1 MTNIAEHLKG
11 LTPLQRA
18 VFTLKETS
26 ARLEKLERSLT
37 EPVAIVGMA
46 CRFPGGANNPEEFWR
61 LLLGDA
67 DAIRE
72 VPADRWDVDAYYDPD
87 PAAPGKMNS
96 RYGGFLERVDLF
108 DNEFFGITEREARGI
123 DPQQRLLLEL
133 AWEALEDGGIPPASL
148 RGSDTGVFV
157 GISGSDY
164 GLLLSSD
171 LRMTDAYVG
180 TGSSLSIAANRVSF
194 AFDLHGPS
202 LAIDTACS
210 SSLVAA
216 HLACRSLRL
225 RETGAALVGGVN
237 IILSPAYAVSL
248 TKVGLLSAS
257 GKIRAF
263 DAGAN
268 GYVRGEGGGMLVLK
282 LLSKA
287 QEDGDPIYALIKG
300 SALNEDGF
308 SNGLTAPNRQSQEAV
323 MQSAYRQ
330 ARISPAT
337 VDYVECHGT
346 GTLLGDTIEASALAN
361 VVGVGRPAEQPCLIG
376 AVKTHVGH
384 MEAAA
389 GMASLIKTVLA
400 LKHRRIP
407 ATLNYTKPNPNIPFQ
422 SLGLRV
428 VQAPMPWP
436 AKPLAVAGVSAFGF
450 GGSNAHMVLEQAPLA
465 APVANGGVPTPEAEW
480 VLPISAR
487 NPVAL
492 HGLAHEF
499 LEVLRR
505 PDVNFRD
512 FCFSAATRRDHH
524 DHRLALIAAGRE
536 QAMAQLESYLA
547 VNTAPAMHTAVK
559 PYGRRPRTVF
569 VFSDDAAAWGRFV
582 QPLIEQN
589 TVFHQSVHEWER
601 RFHTLTNRSLLTDW
615 EQAVAR
621 HPNSFLLAV
630 QESLASA
637 WRQLGVFAD
646 AVVGMGRGELAAACY
661 ARALDAEQA
670 ARIAWSRD
678 LPDSDARTPALLA
691 GLQPSPAGIPFISA
705 SRGEIRNG
713 RKLGIAHWYLK
724 PEGLPPAAVAVDAL
738 QDSLPDCFLEIGPA
752 DVTPAIAE
760 RFKHLNP
767 HGRSLASIA
776 SDPVLLADAT
786 AQMYVTGHVLAWKK
800 AFGAGHRF
808 IALPAYPWQRQ
819 RLWMDG
825 LQAARPVSSTLAPLA
840 TAASVDRAHTEN
852 TENTAGSM
860 DAEVP
865 LLARARPKLTT
876 PYEVA
881 RTELE
886 IFIATAWQQVLKLDQ
901 IGIHDNFFELGGES
915 LQAAALINR
924 LQKDMGET
932 VHVLAL
938 FEAQTISTLAD
949 FLRKHYP
956 VAVKR
961 MCPSEVVGDTEYVDP
976 DWPSIITDAEIDKA
990 RALVESYV
998 PRPEPKRL
1006 KRARNPRAIF
1016 ILSPPRSG
1024 STLFRVMLAGHPRL
1038 FVPPELELLPFDDLG
1053 ERREA
1058 YGNLAGMWLEGTTR
1072 ALLELSGGDST
1083 QAGIAMRRYE
1093 AERMPTA
1100 DFYRLLQ
1107 DGAAGKILVDKT
1119 PGYSSQLRV
1128 LQRAENMFQDPIYI
1142 HLMRHP
1148 CGMIR
1153 SFLDYKMDQ
1162 TYSIRYSVKQ
1172 KFPYSPRQLAELVWT
1187 ISQQNIV
1194 KFLSGVPGDR
1204 QYGVRFEDLVR
1215 QPEEII
1221 GSLSEFL
1228 GLDYVDAM
1236 ADPYRDKHLRMTDGM
1251 SQDGRMQGDQNF
1263 LIKHQKIDPSVA
1275 DRWSQVMTSDFLG
1288 EPTCRIAA
1296 QLGYADL
1303 AAPMTSHGPG
1313 LATVASAASMS
1324 EQSQDLLDRLSGMSE
1339 SEMDSLLDQLQ
1350 LETK

>member
-1 MTNIAEHLKG
+1 MTNLAEHLKG

-46 CRFPGGANNPEEFWR
+46 CRFPGGANNPEEFWK
-61 LLLGDA
+61 LLLGND
-67 DAIRE
+67 DGIRE

-133 AWEALEDGGIPPASL
+133 AWEALEDAGIPPASL

-202 LAIDTACS
+202 LAVDTACS

-216 HLACRSLRL
+216 HLACRSLRM

-330 ARISPAT
+330 ARISPDS

-346 GTLLGDTIEASALAN
+346 GTLLGDTIEASALGN
-361 VVGVGRPAEQPCLIG
+361 VVGVGRPIEQPCLIG

-407 ATLNYTKPNPNIPFQ
+407 ATLNYTKPNPNIPFR

-428 VQAPMPWP
+428 VQAPTTWP
-436 AKPLAVAGVSAFGF
+436 TKPLAVAGVSAFGF
-450 GGSNAHMVLEQAPLA
+450 GGSNAHMVLEQAPPSS
-465 APVANGGVPTPEAEW
+465 PVTESATQTPVREW
-480 VLPISAR
+480 ILPISAR
-487 NPVAL
+487 NPAAL
-492 HGLAHEF
+492 HGLTHEF

-505 PDVNFRD
+505 PDVNFSD
-512 FCFSAATRRDHH
+512 FCFSAAVRRDHH
-524 DHRLALIAAGRE
+524 DHRLVLTAASRE
-536 QAMAQLESYLA
+536 QAMDKLESYLA
-547 VNTAPAMHTAVK
+547 VNTAPAMYTAVK

-569 VFSDDAAAWGRFV
+569 VFSDNAVAWGRAV
-582 QPLIEQN
+582 QSLIEQN
-589 TVFHQSVHEWER
+589 AVFRQSLREWEQ
-601 RFHTLTNRSLLTDW
+601 RFHALTGRSLLTDA
-615 EQAVAR
+615 EQAVVLY
-621 HPNSFLLAV
+621 PNSFLLAV
-630 QESLASA
+630 QESLASV
-637 WRQLGVFAD
+637 WRQLGILTD
-646 AVVGMGRGELAAACY
+646 AVVGMGRGELAAACC
-661 ARALDAEQA
+661 ARALDADQA
-670 ARIAWSRD
+670 ARIAWARD
-678 LPDSDARTPALLA
+678 LPDNDARTSALLA
-691 GLQPSPAGIPFISA
+691 GLQPTPAGIPFISA

-713 RKLGIAHWYLK
+713 RKLEIGHWSVK
-724 PEGLPPAAVAVDAL
+724 PTGSPPAAAVVDAL
-738 QDSLPDCFLEIGPA
+738 RDNLPDCFLEIGPA
-752 DVTPAIAE
+752 DATPAIAE
-760 RFKHLNP
+760 RFNILNP
-767 HGRSLASIA
+767 HGWSLASIA
-776 SDPVLLADAT
+776 AHPMPLADAT
-786 AQMYVTGHVLAWKK
+786 AQLYVIGHLLAWKK
-800 AFGAGHRF
+800 IFGDGHRF
-808 IALPAYPWQRQ
+808 MALPAYPWQRQ

-825 LQAARPVSSTLAPLA
+825 LQTARSSTLAPPA
-840 TAASVDRAHTEN
+840 TFASAGAAQTQKTGTVTEAVAPVVR
-852 TENTAGSM
+852 T
-860 DAEVP
+860 
-865 LLARARPKLTT
+865 RPRLTT
-876 PYEVA
+876 PYEDA

-886 IFIATAWQQVLKLDQ
+886 IFIAIAWQEVLKLDQ
-901 IGIHDNFFELGGES
+901 VGIHDNFFELGGES
-915 LQAAALINR
+915 LQAASLINR
-924 LQKDMGET
+924 LQKDLGET

-976 DWPSIITDAEIDKA
+976 DWPSVITAAEVDKA

-1093 AERMPTA
+1093 TERMPTA

-1107 DGAAGKILVDKT
+1107 EGAAGKILVDKT

-1142 HLMRHP
+1142 HLIRHP

-1194 KFLSGVPGDR
+1194 QFLSGIPNDR
-1204 QYGVRFEDLVR
+1204 KYGVRFEDLVR
-1215 QPEEII
+1215 RPGEIMRA
-1221 GSLSEFL
+1221 LSEFL
-1228 GLDYVDAM
+1228 GLEYVDAM

-1288 EPTCRIAA
+1288 DPTCRIAA

-1303 AAPMTSHGPG
+1303 AVPTTSEGSP
-1313 LATVASAASMS
+1313 LTAVAAATSIS
-1324 EQSQDLLDRLSGMSE
+1324 EQSQDLLDRLSEMSE
-1339 SEMDSLLDQLQ
+1339 TEMDLLLDQLQ
-1350 LETK
+1350 LETKI